1 MCAVWLKLVFMWVW
15 AGGIDIWILHPP
27 DFKTGFPPSYTGMP
41 LFWVLHLSFV
51 CGNLTIDVWY
61 MVCLVIIFL
70 KIKGDLPNSIGIEKK
85 KSFLLPEWVLLNL
98 KASKIPEWTFCRFN
112 SMNIYW
118 AIGMCQGL
126 CWCWSYKNE
135 QFRLVPC
142 SEGAHCRKQTC
153 EWKSKLNCKWSLCV
167 LVCVKLW
174 N

>member
-85 KSFLLPEWVLLNL
+85 NHSFCQNECYWILKLVKFLNGLSADLIPWIFTEQLVCARASAGVDHIKMNNSGLFPAL
-98 KASKIPEWTFCRFN
+98 KEPIVESKPVNENPNWTANGVCV
-112 SMNIYW
+112 
-118 AIGMCQGL
+118 C
-126 CWCWSYKNE
+126 
-135 QFRLVPC
+135 
-142 SEGAHCRKQTC
+142 
-153 EWKSKLNCKWSLCV
+153 LCV
-167 LVCVKLW
+167 
-174 N
+174 